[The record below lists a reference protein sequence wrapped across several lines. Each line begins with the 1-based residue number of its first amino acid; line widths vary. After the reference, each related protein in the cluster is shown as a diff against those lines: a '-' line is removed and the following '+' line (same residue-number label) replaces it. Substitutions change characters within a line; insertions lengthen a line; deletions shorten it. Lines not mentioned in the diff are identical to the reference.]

1 MRASQTDW
9 RTWLAASLF
18 PFKLYV
24 ILAAICLF
32 AWHARLP
39 EPAQHA
45 VAWHMAI
52 GDFNTAVVGAML
64 GYALST
70 VVLVAGGFVQMS
82 ISSRR
87 AALWS
92 ISFGVAGLI
101 IGLILWHYTDQHY
114 YDSMWRSAW

>member
-1 MRASQTDW
+1 MIASQTEW
-9 RTWLAASLF
+9 QKWLSASLF

-24 ILAAICLF
+24 ILAVNCLF

-39 EPAQHA
+39 SQNS
-45 VAWHMAI
+45 VMWHIAI
-52 GDFNTAVVGAML
+52 GDFNTAAVGALL

-70 VVLVAGGFVQMS
+70 VILVAGGFVQMFMC
-82 ISSRR
+82 SRR

-101 IGLILWHYTDQHY
+101 VGLILWYYTDQHYY
-114 YDSMWRSAW
+114 YDSMWRSA